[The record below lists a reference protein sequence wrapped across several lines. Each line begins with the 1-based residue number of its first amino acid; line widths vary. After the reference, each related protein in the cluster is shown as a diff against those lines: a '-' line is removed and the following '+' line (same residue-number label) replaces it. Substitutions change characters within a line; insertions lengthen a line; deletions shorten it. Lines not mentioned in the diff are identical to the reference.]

1 MLNRLREDCR
11 HTCALASVDGTIGH
25 PCIKGGF
32 LELLLN
38 NLLIPWLPAA
48 VGCGTGMIV
57 DHEQRVMEASQ
68 DDIILFD
75 QYLAPAMLASTNST
89 HGVYFFDNVLCR
101 VEVKSA
107 LTKADLRLFVR
118 KSKAVSELK
127 LSARPGRDEPVFGA
141 INTLAAFDTEVATGK
156 ELDYL
161 REALVAEGVDP
172 VGGVASMMCIARRGF
187 WLLGEAD
194 DGTRRWKQLRA
205 ATPDDP
211 LAYFV
216 GVTSNTCFA
225 QRAARL
231 GIQPL
236 GGGIGLYLD
245 SPYDF
250 VD

>member
-1 MLNRLREDCR
+1 
-11 HTCALASVDGTIGH
+11 
-25 PCIKGGF
+25 
-32 LELLLN
+32 
-38 NLLIPWLPAA
+38 
-48 VGCGTGMIV
+48 MIV

-89 HGVYFFDNVLCR
+89 HGVYFFDNVLGR
-101 VEVKSA
+101 VEVKSV

-141 INTLAAFDTEVATGK
+141 INTLAAFDTKVARGK
-156 ELDYL
+156 GLDYL
-161 REALVAEGVDP
+161 CETLRAEGRDP
-172 VGGVASMMCIARRGF
+172 VGGVGSSMCIARRGF
-187 WLLGEAD
+187 WLLGETD
-194 DGTRRWKQLRA
+194 DGARRWKQLRA
-205 ATPDDP
+205 STPDDP
-211 LAYFV
+211 LAHFV

-245 SPYDF
+245 HPFDF
-250 VD
+250 VDP